1 MLFEDLPVAEQ
12 NDDSEQSNKSFEELR
27 QKAADYLASWQRCQ
41 ADFVNYKRRAEQEKE
56 EAGRLA
62 NSGLLLAI
70 LPVFDDLERAFAAM
84 PAKLQGDRWADGM
97 KMILRKMQS
106 TLETQGLTSIPCV
119 GEEFDPVFHE
129 ALRRC
134 EGKEGVVIEEMEKG
148 YKYRDKLLRPSKV
161 AVGEG
166 EQNKEE

>member
-1 MLFEDLPVAEQ
+1 MLFEEKPGSEQ
-12 NDDSEQSNKSFEELR
+12 TDDSGSSQSVDDLK

-56 EAGRLA
+56 DAGRLA
-62 NSGLLLAI
+62 NASLLLAI

-84 PAKLQGDRWADGM
+84 PQQLRGNKWADGM
-97 KMILRKMQS
+97 QMILRKMQS
-106 TLETQGLTSIPCV
+106 TLEVQGLTSIPCV
-119 GEEFDPVFHE
+119 GEAFDPSLHE
-129 ALRRC
+129 AIRNC
-134 EGKEGVVIEEMEKG
+134 EGKEGIIVQEMEKG